1 MGEEETS
8 NFPVARL
15 CLPLW

>member
-15 CLPLW
+15 CLPLC